1 MVMRRR
7 IVARSS
13 ATDQGVVADAL
24 FRALVVPLLH
34 RALVPCL
41 QRSRRFLPCFVAS
54 LLQLRPQL
62 RPPVTGLQLRLLVPL
77 LLRQVYHP
85 HGSSTLVPLFI

>member
-1 MVMRRR
+1 MALRRR

-41 QRSRRFLPCFVAS
+41 QQSRKFLPYFVAS
-54 LLQLRPQL
+54 LLQL

>member
-1 MVMRRR
+1 MAMRRR

-54 LLQLRPQL
+54 LLQLRP
-62 RPPVTGLQLRLLVPL
+62 PVTGLQLRLLVPL